1 MREKLLYLLLLI
13 AALLI
18 VFSCGKK
25 GDPTL
30 KSFEKP
36 QVVKDIKAVHRE
48 DELII
53 SWSYPSSEREKIK
66 GFYIEKAIGNGQEVI
81 GKGSEVK
88 GQDFKNIVFLKSDTS
103 QFIDKDFKTGKTY
116 LYKIRVYS
124 LRDVISDDSPVIK
137 VFPKELSKPPVKL
150 SYKTTNDSIEIA
162 WQAIG
167 NGQEAIGLRYNIY
180 KSYEKGKYGASPLNN
195 APLKE
200 PAFKNKIET
209 EKSVYYTVRA
219 LLDTELKDE
228 GYPSE
233 ELEINPESFVPSKPN
248 KLKYVPS
255 SQKVYIMW
263 DENQEIWTKGYRIY
277 RKKAS
282 ETEFKLIGE
291 SILPAFT
298 DNDPLSS
305 KRSYYITAV
314 GPKKESIS
322 SEIIEVHPLVER

>member
-1 MREKLLYLLLLI
+1 MLSHKKLLYSSLLIIALLLT
-13 AALLI
+13 
-18 VFSCGKK
+18 SCGKK

-36 QVVKDIKAVHRE
+36 QTVKDIKAMHRE

-66 GFYIEKAIGNGQEVI
+66 GFYVEKAIGDRQEGKGEVI
-81 GKGSEVK
+81 EY
-88 GQDFKNIVFLKSDTS
+88 KNIAFLKNDIS
-103 QFIDKDFKTGKTY
+103 QFIDKDFKTEKTY
-116 LYKIRVYS
+116 LYKIRAYS
-124 LRDVISDDSPVIK
+124 LRNAISDDSPVIK
-137 VFPKELSKPPVKL
+137 AAPKELPKPPVKL
-150 SYKTTNDSIEIA
+150 SYKVTTDSIEIA

-167 NGQEAIGLRYNIY
+167 NGQEAIGIIYNIY
-180 KSYEKGKYGASPLNN
+180 KSYETGKYGASPMNS

-200 PAFKNKIET
+200 PAFKDKIET

-233 ELEINPESFVPSKPN
+233 GLEVNPESFIPARPKKLTYVPSK
-248 KLKYVPS
+248 
-255 SQKVYIMW
+255 QKVYLMW
-263 DENQEIWTKGYRIY
+263 DENRETWAKGYRVY

-314 GPKKESIS
+314 GPKKESIP
-322 SEIIEVHPLVER
+322 SEVIEVHPLVER